1 MKKCINMT
9 IFYFGTYT
17 NTLNFIFIK
26 KKNRFKFFFNI
37 FIYFERA
44 DLKC

>member
-17 NTLNFIFIK
+17 NTLNFIFIEK
-26 KKNRFKFFFNI
+26 KRFKFFFNI